1 VRLDLKGRLGGL
13 ASKARL
19 PKPGLR
25 LPKPGLGL
33 PRPRLG
39 KPRVGRRP
47 LVLAASLA
55 VYVLGAF
62 AGTGAVRGALHGLVY
77 PAWLVVLTYVG
88 ALHGAEGTLAVLALA
103 PLLALFGYM
112 IVVSGIL
119 LTGSWP
125 VALASAPQ
133 LIAAALSSAAVY
145 ASSYA
150 AARAAVGGKVWWE
163 TEGPA
168 GAGKPAEG
176 RAGEGAA
183 HKGGGPLAAQL
194 LRAVGGWL
202 RRLRPPRRARR
213 RRRGGRPL

>member
-1 VRLDLKGRLGGL
+1 MRLDLKGRLGGL

-25 LPKPGLGL
+25 LP
-33 PRPRLG
+33 RPRLG

-55 VYVLGAF
+55 VYALGAY
-62 AGTGAVRGALHGLVY
+62 GGSLAVRGALHGLVY

-112 IVVSGIL
+112 IVVTGVL

-168 GAGKPAEG
+168 GKPAEG
-176 RAGEGAA
+176 RAGEGAV

-194 LRAVGGWL
+194 LRAVVGWL

>member
-1 VRLDLKGRLGGL
+1 VRLGLKGRLGGL
-13 ASKARL
+13 ASRL
-19 PKPGLR
+19 LGLGLR
-25 LPKPGLGL
+25 LPKPRLRL
-33 PRPRLG
+33 PRPGLG

-55 VYVLGAF
+55 AYALGAF

-77 PAWLVVLTYVG
+77 PAWLAMLTYVG
-88 ALHGAEGTLAVLALA
+88 ILHGAEGTLAVLALA

-112 IVVSGIL
+112 VVVTGVL

-125 VALASAPQ
+125 AALASAPQ

-150 AARAAVGGKVWWE
+150 MARAAVGGKVWWE

-168 GAGKPAEG
+168 EG

-183 HKGGGPLAAQL
+183 PRGGGPLAAQL
-194 LRAVGGWL
+194 SRAVGGWL

-213 RRRGGRPL
+213 RRRRGGRPL